1 MDGKWHLTVEPSRNA
16 RPGLPQVNDPLEAPI
31 AIQELK
37 EQTIMLLRDF
47 HLFLQDPNPIRIR
60 KFKDGLQMAKTK
72 SKTLIILGCRR
83 VLLKQ
88 QKA

>member
-1 MDGKWHLTVEPSRNA
+1 MDGKWHFTVEPSRNT

-47 HLFLQDPNPIRIR
+47 HLFL
-60 KFKDGLQMAKTK
+60 
-72 SKTLIILGCRR
+72 
-83 VLLKQ
+83 
-88 QKA
+88 